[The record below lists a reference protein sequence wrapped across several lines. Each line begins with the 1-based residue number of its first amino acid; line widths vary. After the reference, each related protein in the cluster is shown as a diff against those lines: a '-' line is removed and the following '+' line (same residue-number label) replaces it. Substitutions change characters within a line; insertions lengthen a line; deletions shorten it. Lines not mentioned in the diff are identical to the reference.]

1 MSDTT
6 SNKLTDNASNNKTTN
21 NSTNNSKSGRKR
33 KQFLNS
39 TPVFRVTPDGSER
52 GILKYVGIVNEN
64 EKLGDEVVELEKAI
78 HPEHDIW
85 GENTLPLKKIGPFD
99 VMGIIYR
106 CNIVGSHV
114 VVSRR
119 YPVMYLDVYYEKSM
133 VSGSLFQIFFSFDM
147 NPEDK
152 REIKDT
158 KKYVNLRFG
167 GKWFRHID
175 CDEELIQNFD
185 KMITPMLEND
195 GAQIFYTSTDPDII
209 SKRETFTE
217 DEIAGWIEN
226 YINTEKLFY
235 EDLFKEKQ
243 TSFRTL
249 RKLRDWFVELSQ
261 TERFSKFVQI
271 AMKCREIH
279 RKKEHGFDEDSKM
292 FDIPKIVTKLDD
304 VRLKMIENDELIMDD
319 DTNSDNNE

>member
-1 MSDTT
+1 
-6 SNKLTDNASNNKTTN
+6 
-21 NSTNNSKSGRKR
+21 
-33 KQFLNS
+33 
-39 TPVFRVTPDGSER
+39 
-52 GILKYVGIVNEN
+52 
-64 EKLGDEVVELEKAI
+64 
-78 HPEHDIW
+78 
-85 GENTLPLKKIGPFD
+85 
-99 VMGIIYR
+99 
-106 CNIVGSHV
+106 
-114 VVSRR
+114 
-119 YPVMYLDVYYEKSM
+119 
-133 VSGSLFQIFFSFDM
+133 M